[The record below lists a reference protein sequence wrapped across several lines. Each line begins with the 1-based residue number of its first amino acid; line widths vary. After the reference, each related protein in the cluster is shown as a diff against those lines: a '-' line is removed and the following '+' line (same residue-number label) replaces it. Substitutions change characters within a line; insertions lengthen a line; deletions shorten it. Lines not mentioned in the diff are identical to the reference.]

1 MADKTT
7 ELQTT
12 SNNKQLTPLNP
23 ERIGRELRAIRT
35 AGDALRLAETD
46 REKYPSLAR
55 LRRDF
60 GEDKIEAVVILYL
73 IDLCDNLNL
82 KRPLND
88 TQVKNIAREIVAEFY
103 ALTIAD
109 VYLIFRR
116 AKTGDFGELYDSL
129 DMPKVL
135 SWFRAYFSE
144 RCEVAAQSSINE
156 AGAYRTR
163 DDRREAERW
172 AAFFERQEKQS
183 RQKK

>member
-1 MADKTT
+1 MAGK

-12 SNNKQLTPLNP
+12 SNSVQLTPFYP
-23 ERIGRELRAIRT
+23 DVIGRGLRGVRSV
-35 AGDALRLAETD
+35 GDALRLADTERD
-46 REKYPSLAR
+46 KYPSLAR

-116 AKTGDFGELYDSL
+116 AKTGGFGDFFDSL

-135 SWFRAYFSE
+135 SWFRAYFAE
-144 RCEVAAQSSINE
+144 RCEAAAQSSIDG
-156 AGAYRTR
+156 AGVYRTR

-172 AAFFERQEKQS
+172 AAYFERKEKQN
-183 RQKK
+183 KKNK